1 MILRLSH
8 AFAAAA
14 TTLSAPALAETRYSS
29 QVPGLALV
37 ALDALPAA
45 RGDQT
50 EAEFCDHLFVATPE
64 TAAGRAAQAQGWKVT
79 TELPFGDLTAV
90 SFVGGAIPATS
101 GTCELVDGNVG
112 FFSGDQLVALLYRSE
127 GDDPMIGRM
136 EPFGEGGLRVFS
148 GDLLPSPVADVQG
161 SGTDDI
167 AAVTLA
173 DEEPVCGGTASV
185 PNIYNLPID
194 KARIR
199 LIEAGWQPVPGD
211 LETQSQSWASHIA
224 AAGVPEVDEC
234 SGTGFAFCA
243 YSYTR
248 PIGELSVVTA
258 GEGGEDGGLP
268 FVSSY
273 GVTCR

>member
-8 AFAAAA
+8 AFAAVAA
-14 TTLSAPALAETRYSS
+14 FATPTLAETQYSS

-37 ALDALPAA
+37 ALDALPVA
-45 RGDQT
+45 RVDQT
-50 EAEFCDHLFVATPE
+50 AVEFCDHLFVATPE
-64 TAAGRAAQAQGWKVT
+64 TAAGHAAQAQGWKVT

-101 GTCELVDGNVG
+101 GTCELIDGNVG
-112 FFSGDQLVALLYRSE
+112 FFAGDQLVALLYRSE
-127 GDDPMIGRM
+127 GDDPMIGRL
-136 EPFGEGGLRVFS
+136 EPFGEGDLRVLS
-148 GDLLPSPVADVQG
+148 GDLLPSPVADLQW
-161 SGTDDI
+161 SGTDGI
-167 AAVTLA
+167 AAMALA

-194 KARIR
+194 KARGR

-211 LETQSQSWASHIA
+211 LETQSQSWAAHIA
-224 AAGVPEVDEC
+224 AAGVPEVEDC
-234 SGTGFAFCA
+234 SGTGFGFCA

-258 GEGGEDGGLP
+258 GEGGEDGSLP
-268 FVSSY
+268 SVSSY
-273 GVTCR
+273 GVSCR